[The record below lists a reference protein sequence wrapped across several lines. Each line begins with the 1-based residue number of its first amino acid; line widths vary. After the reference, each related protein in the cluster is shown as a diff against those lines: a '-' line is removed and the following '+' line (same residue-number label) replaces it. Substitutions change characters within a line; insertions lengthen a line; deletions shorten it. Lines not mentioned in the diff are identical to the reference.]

1 MSTEKRIE
9 KMESM
14 LEQLLAACAYETQV
28 PLSLRDAALASKVT
42 LRWLQERVARKEIP
56 AYRHDSSSSW
66 RVFPKDIKVYL
77 TKETNLKPSRIMRVL
92 KRA

>member
-1 MSTEKRIE
+1 MNSEARIAKIE
-9 KMESM
+9 GM

-56 AYRHDSSSSW
+56 AYRHDASSSW
-66 RVFPKDIKVYL
+66 RVYPRDVKAYL
-77 TKETNLKPSRIMRVL
+77 TKETNQKPARTLRVL